1 MIGGLSYDDMLK
13 LVNELN
19 RASNSIKSLIE
30 DKDSNVNNI
39 KKFCE
44 EVDVYVRFLTS
55 SVELYRD
62 SDEALKLMIEKNK

>member
-1 MIGGLSYDDMLK
+1 MIGKLVYDDMLT
-13 LVNELN
+13 LTNELN

-30 DKDSNVNNI
+30 EDSSNDNNI

-44 EVDVYVRFLTS
+44 EVDAYVRFLTS

>member
-1 MIGGLSYDDMLK
+1 MIGKLSYDDMITLI
-13 LVNELN
+13 NELN
-19 RASNSIKSLIE
+19 RSSNSIKSLIDE
-30 DKDSNVNNI
+30 NNSDNNI

-44 EVDVYVRFLTS
+44 EVDTYIRFLTS